1 MLIAG
6 PLTAQPEPATDLKP
20 SDDPM
25 AVLGPREW
33 EKVGEAIER
42 ALGWLASR
50 QQPDGSFPTLETG
63 QPAVTSLCVMA
74 FLAGGHLPGDGPY
87 GAQLERAVDY
97 VLGCQQTSG
106 LLARVNPRVNDVT
119 VSIET
124 AGHTAAY
131 NHAISGV
138 LLCEVYGMTHKDQ
151 ARRIRSA
158 IERAL
163 NFTMAEHA
171 KPKRFPEDE
180 GGWRY
185 VYPTAREK
193 ADSDLS
199 ITCWQLMFLRS
210 AINAGFEIPSEP
222 IDQAVA
228 YIKRCYKPDERV
240 LTYTII
246 HPQAPTRAMAG
257 AGILAL
263 ALGGLHRTTIAQ
275 SSAQWLLAHPF
286 DRYNQ
291 SLNIYD
297 RYHYGVYHCSLA
309 MFQMGGRYWEG
320 FYPGLTR
327 VLLRHQSPAGHW
339 ETERR
344 PMGDHIFGN
353 AYTTALVV
361 NALAV
366 PYQLLPIYQR

>member
-1 MLIAG
+1 MRRIRTAPAHRALSRPVLLSALLSMMLIAT
-6 PLTAQPEPATDLKP
+6 PLTAQPEPASDREP

-25 AVLGPREW
+25 TVLGPREW
-33 EKVGEAIER
+33 EEVGESIER
-42 ALGWLASR
+42 ALRWLASR

-63 QPAVTSLCVMA
+63 Q
-74 FLAGGHLPGDGPY
+74 
-87 GAQLERAVDY
+87 RAVDY
-97 VLGCQQTSG
+97 VLGCQQASG

-119 VSIET
+119 VSIAT

-151 ARRIRSA
+151 AQRIRSA
-158 IERAL
+158 IGRGL

-171 KPKRFPEDE
+171 KPKRFPADE

-185 VYPTAREK
+185 VYPAARER

-199 ITCWQLMFLRS
+199 ITCWQLMFLRA

-228 YIKRCYKPDERV
+228 YIKRCYKPDARV
-240 LTYTII
+240 LTYTIL

-257 AGILAL
+257 TGILAL
-263 ALGGLHRTTIAQ
+263 ALDGLHRTTIAQ

-320 FYPGLTR
+320 FYPGLAQ
-327 VLLRHQSPAGHW
+327 VLLRHQTPAGHW
-339 ETERR
+339 ATESP

-353 AYTTALVV
+353 PYTTALVV